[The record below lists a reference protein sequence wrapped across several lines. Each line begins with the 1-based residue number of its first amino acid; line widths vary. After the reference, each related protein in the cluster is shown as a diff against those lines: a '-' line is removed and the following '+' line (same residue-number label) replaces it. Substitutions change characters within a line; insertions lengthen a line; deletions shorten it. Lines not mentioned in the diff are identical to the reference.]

1 MTLDRPH
8 FFGLLAGL
16 FLAAGLVGAAMVV
29 TRAWIFLHES
39 AVISVTGSAARDVLS
54 DLIVWKGNFQV
65 EDATLA
71 QAQDRWAADL
81 ARIETFLKAHSVTNY
96 LLDSVTVTEVKS
108 RPTKE
113 DLQIKTVAYNLSQDI
128 QFTSTNSDQVAAIG
142 RDAISVVRQGVL
154 FTSHA
159 PEFIYTKAAD
169 AKISMLAE
177 ATRDAQ
183 VRAEKIAAQ
192 GRRALGDMRAA
203 RMGVFQI
210 TPRYSTETS
219 SEGLNDT
226 TTNEKTIRAVVS
238 ATFALK

>member
-81 ARIETFLKAHSVTNY
+81 ARIETFLKA
-96 LLDSVTVTEVKS
+96 DSVTVTEVKS